1 MYVSKT
7 NLLFTSLLILLLS
20 GCSGSGSDSEPE
32 PATVSVS
39 SISLTPTSL
48 SLAVGESA
56 DITATVKPDNATD
69 KRVSWTSSNPKVAT
83 VANGKVTA
91 VAEGSTTITAYAG
104 SAKAECRVTVTA
116 AQITSITL
124 DQSALELFPGETE
137 TLKATIAPA
146 SASSDHLTWESSDPT
161 VATVDDSGTVS
172 ALAPGTTKI
181 TVKASGV
188 QAECT
193 VTVKTVA
200 VTAVSINKTS
210 LDLLPGDTETLVA
223 TVTPDNATDKS
234 VSWESSNSSVATV
247 NDDGKVTA
255 ITPGT
260 AKITVKASGVQA
272 ECTVTVNSIA
282 VTSVSLNKTKLDIL
296 VNDTETLVATV
307 SPNNATDKSV
317 SWQSSNTSVA
327 SVSSNG
333 VVTAIASGTAQITVT
348 AGSVSAQCTIN
359 VVPASISF
367 TINSITLNRGEQKD
381 LWAILNPKSIPESG
395 ITWVSSDTS
404 VATVSNGVVKAAK
417 KGAATIT
424 ARTVKGASCSVEI
437 AVTGKPAAGGSEDT
451 GEVEW

>member
-234 VSWESSNSSVATV
+234 V
-247 NDDGKVTA
+247 
-255 ITPGT
+255 
-260 AKITVKASGVQA
+260 
-272 ECTVTVNSIA
+272 
-282 VTSVSLNKTKLDIL
+282 
-296 VNDTETLVATV
+296 
-307 SPNNATDKSV
+307 
-317 SWQSSNTSVA
+317 
-327 SVSSNG
+327 
-333 VVTAIASGTAQITVT
+333 
-348 AGSVSAQCTIN
+348 
-359 VVPASISF
+359 
-367 TINSITLNRGEQKD
+367 
-381 LWAILNPKSIPESG
+381 
-395 ITWVSSDTS
+395 
-404 VATVSNGVVKAAK
+404 
-417 KGAATIT
+417 
-424 ARTVKGASCSVEI
+424 
-437 AVTGKPAAGGSEDT
+437 
-451 GEVEW
+451 